1 MTKRRTRKRNK
12 KQTNNPVV
20 DDLKSKR
27 SLSGRLLRIPGDVVY
42 FVLGLI
48 AGTILGIVSIFFFP
62 LFVPFYMVKARLTE

>member
-27 SLSGRLLRIPGDVVY
+27 SLSGEILRIPAHLLYAIV
-42 FVLGLI
+42 GLI
-48 AGTILGIVSIFFFP
+48 TGTILGIVSFFVFP
-62 LFVPFYMVKARLTE
+62 VLIPVYMIKERLAN